1 MKDSDFV
8 FYCVHWLYYEFH
20 KINLNRGGSYVDSP
34 HWLKNKI
41 ATINLINKKDKIFQ
55 HAVTAS
61 LNHEKIGGYPGRA
74 TKIEPFRAKY
84 NWEGL
89 NYPLKKLIGKNLE
102 KII

>member
-55 HAVTAS
+55 HAVTAA

-74 TKIEPFRAKY
+74 TKIEPFRAK
-84 NWEGL
+84 
-89 NYPLKKLIGKNLE
+89 
-102 KII
+102 